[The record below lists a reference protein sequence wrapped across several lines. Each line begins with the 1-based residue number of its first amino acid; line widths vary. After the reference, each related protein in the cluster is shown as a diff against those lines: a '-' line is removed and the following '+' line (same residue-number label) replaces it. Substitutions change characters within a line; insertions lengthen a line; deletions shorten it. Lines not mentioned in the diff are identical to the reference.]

1 MRQPHPPKIP
11 RNVCVTSITS
21 FLTDVSSEMINNLLP
36 LFLANILGASTALIG
51 LIEGI
56 AEMTASFLKGF
67 SGWLSDKL
75 DNRKGLATS
84 GYALSALAKPFFYV
98 VSSWGGVL
106 AIRFADRAGKG
117 IRTSPRDALIAN
129 SIDEHHR
136 GIAFGI
142 HRASDTAGAFIG
154 IGIALIIILII
165 QAQST
170 ELSIDA
176 FHTLVLISI
185 IPAFLAVIILA
196 TFAKEVRVAK
206 SSEQSTRFTW
216 SALNPKFKSF
226 LWIIAIFTLGNSSD
240 AFIILLAQ
248 ERGLNIAQILAMLL
262 TFNFVYTVFSRP
274 LGRLSDKIGRKRV
287 LVGGWVIYACL
298 YMGFAMTSTGTQI
311 WLLYGLYGLYYAATE
326 GTAKAMVADMIPTE
340 QRGTAYGYYNGLI
353 GFLALPASFIAGIL
367 WQGFGTWTGFGASA
381 PFLFG
386 AVLSLI
392 AVILLM
398 RQTTIQHEA
407 SVSVK

>member
-1 MRQPHPPKIP
+1 MSQPNRSKIS
-11 RNVCVTSITS
+11 RNVWATSITS

-36 LFLANILGASTALIG
+36 LFLANILGASTAIIG

-75 DNRKGLATS
+75 DNRKWLATS

-129 SIDEHHR
+129 STDEHHR

-154 IGIALIIILII
+154 IGIALIVILII
-165 QAQST
+165 QAQAT

-176 FHTLVLISI
+176 FHALVLISI
-185 IPAFLAVIILA
+185 IPAFLAVIVLA

-206 SSEQSTRFTW
+206 SSEQATRLTW
-216 SALNPKFKSF
+216 GALNPNFKSF
-226 LWIIAIFTLGNSSD
+226 LWIIGIFTLGNSSD

-248 ERGLNIAQILAMLL
+248 ERGLNIAQILGMLL
-262 TFNFVYTVFSRP
+262 TFNFVYTVFSSP
-274 LGRLSDKIGRKRV
+274 LGRLSDKIGRRRV
-287 LVGGWVIYACL
+287 LVGGWAIYACL
-298 YMGFAMTSTGTQI
+298 YIGFALTTTGTQI

-326 GTAKAMVADMIPTE
+326 GTAKAMIADIIPAD

-367 WQGFGTWTGFGASA
+367 WQGLGNWTGFGASA
-381 PFLFG
+381 PFIFG

-392 AVILLM
+392 AVMLLM
-398 RQTTIQHEA
+398 RQSQNQHDEQ
-407 SVSVK
+407 

>member
-1 MRQPHPPKIP
+1 MNTSNRPQIS
-11 RNVCVTSITS
+11 RNVWATSITS
-21 FLTDVSSEMINNLLP
+21 FLTDISSEMINNLLP
-36 LFLANILGASTALIG
+36 LFLANILGASTAIIG

-75 DNRKGLATS
+75 NHRKWLATS
-84 GYALSALAKPFFYV
+84 GYALSAFVKPFFYV
-98 VSSWGGVL
+98 VTSWGGVL
-106 AIRFADRAGKG
+106 AIRFADRVGKG
-117 IRTSPRDALIAN
+117 IRTAPRDALIAN
-129 SIDEHHR
+129 STDENHR

-142 HRASDTAGAFIG
+142 HRASDTAGAFFG
-154 IGIALIIILII
+154 IGIALIVILII
-165 QAQST
+165 QAQAT
-170 ELSIDA
+170 QLSINA

-185 IPAFLAVIILA
+185 IPAFLAVFILA

-206 SSEQSTRFTW
+206 SSEQSPRLTW
-216 SALNPKFKSF
+216 SALHPNFKSF
-226 LWIIAIFTLGNSSD
+226 LWIIGIFTLGNSSD

-248 ERGLNIAQILAMLL
+248 ERGLNIAQILGMLL
-262 TFNFVYTVFSRP
+262 TFNLIYAVFSSP
-274 LGRLSDKIGRKRV
+274 LGRLSDMIGRRRV
-287 LVGGWVIYACL
+287 LIGGWGIYACL
-298 YMGFAMTSTGTQI
+298 YIGFALTTTGAQI

-367 WQGFGTWTGFGASA
+367 WQGLGNWTGFGASA
-381 PFLFG
+381 PFIFG

-398 RQTTIQHEA
+398 RQPQSHARA
-407 SVSVK
+407 SD